1 MYSIIKHLHITLA
14 LISICGFI
22 IRGGLKI
29 SGSRLMN
36 KKWIKIIPHIVDTAL
51 LSCGV
56 FMAVTLGLTLSNAP
70 WLMAKMIALLAYISF
85 GMITLRFAKTNQLR
99 SISYGLAIACFGYML
114 LVAKT
119 RMVIPF

>member
-14 LISICGFI
+14 IISIGGFI

-29 SGSRLMN
+29 AGSRLMN
-36 KKWIKIIPHIVDTAL
+36 KKWIKIIPHIIDTAL
-51 LSCGV
+51 LSCGL
-56 FMAVTLGLTLSNAP
+56 FMAFILGLTLSNSA
-70 WLMAKMIALLAYISF
+70 WLMAKMIALLAYITF
-85 GMITLRFAKTNQLR
+85 GMITLRFAKTNALR